1 MSTPLR
7 DLRTGI
13 TDSIHAALEARA
25 AASGTDMQ
33 TVAREVLADWAARE
47 HRGYMVYARRLASNG
62 LQTELPGFGT
72 EDDGTLQMRKGRRA

>member
-7 DLRTGI
+7 DFRTAI

-47 HRGYMVYARRLASNG
+47 HRAYMVYARRVIANG
-62 LQTELPGFGT
+62 AQTELPGMGL
-72 EDDGTLQMRKGRRA
+72 EDDGTGMNRKARR